1 MTICLLDVGAAIIKS
16 EFAYCKINIKMLNY
30 LNSVDINIQTV
41 KKTFFIRKQDYQILT
56 NISRL
61 EY

>member
-1 MTICLLDVGAAIIKS
+1 
-16 EFAYCKINIKMLNY
+16 MLNY
-30 LNSVDINIQTV
+30 LNSVDINIEMV